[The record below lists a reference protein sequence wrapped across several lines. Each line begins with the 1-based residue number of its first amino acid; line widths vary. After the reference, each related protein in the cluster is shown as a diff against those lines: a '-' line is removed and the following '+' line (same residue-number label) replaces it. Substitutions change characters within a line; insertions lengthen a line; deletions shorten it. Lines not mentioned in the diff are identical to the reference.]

1 MLVDRGEND
10 HLRVQ
15 AQQAALFGLLKGG
28 IPVAEPRA
36 AWPALTEALAT
47 TLRIRRASVWL
58 FNEDRSVLRLAHEH
72 DDSGNPRPGAELEA
86 VAYPAYFH
94 ALLGNRTIVAPDA
107 RTDPRTIEFNPYFTR
122 DDVVSLLDAGIWREG
137 QAIGVVCAE
146 TVGERRDWT
155 TDEQL
160 FAGSIADLA
169 AAVLNHEGLE
179 RARAALEESQE
190 LFSRALRSSPDWIS
204 VVRMSDGVI
213 LEVNEAFERESGYR
227 VADVVGR
234 STLDIGLWVDRAQRD
249 AWIERLRRD
258 GLVREHEVLFR
269 KKSGEIRTF
278 NLSGHRVVIHGA
290 DCAVTISQDVTERRR
305 HERVVQEI
313 ASGVGAAVGETFFR
327 SLVEHLARLLKAD
340 LAFVG
345 EIVRREVPSIHTIA
359 AAGEGAV
366 KADQEYAL
374 DGTPTEAVLA
384 TGVSVFSEGV
394 ARSFPRD
401 PALATRGME
410 AYVGAPLVDSRGKAL
425 GILSLLFRRK
435 LEDSEFTRDLI
446 RIFASRAG
454 AELERQQ
461 NFRAVHHLA
470 HHDSLTGLPNRL
482 RMRQRLEDDLARLD
496 DGKRGAL
503 LLIDLD
509 RFKEVNDTL
518 GHHVGDRLLARVA
531 QRLDREMKRFSGGE
545 VARLGGDEFAIW
557 IPLVHS
563 PEEARLIASH
573 AHAAAVAP
581 IEIDGLRLELGASMG
596 IALAPDHADNAGGL
610 MRCADVAMYAA
621 KESHQGHVLYD
632 AALDP
637 YTHERLV
644 LLSELADA
652 VRRREIVVHFQPR
665 VKLADGRLAGFE
677 ALARWNHPRL
687 GMLLPG
693 RFIPLAELSDAIAP
707 LTLCVLDSALAAQS
721 LWGPDVKVSVNL
733 SARHLLDERCAAQ
746 VRDAL
751 QQHRTP
757 GGCLELEI
765 TESALIHDP
774 DRARNVLES
783 IAALGVHVSIDDFGT
798 GYSSLSHLRRLPLNA
813 LKIDSSF
820 VRPMLSNAA
829 DRTIVASTV
838 ALARNLGLG
847 VAAEGIEDAAT
858 LEALRAMDCDEGQ
871 GFHIA
876 RPMDGDEAL
885 RWARAR

>member
-122 DDVVSLLDAGIWREG
+122 DDVISLLDAGIWREG

-227 VADVVGR
+227 VAEVVGR

-249 AWIERLRRD
+249 AWIGRLRRD

-482 RMRQRLEDDLARLD
+482 RMRQRLEDDLTALKGGS
-496 DGKRGAL
+496 GKHGAL

-509 RFKEVNDTL
+509 RFKEVNDTM
-518 GHHVGDRLLARVA
+518 GHAAGDALLKTVAGRLVTAVRQSDL
-531 QRLDREMKRFSGGE
+531 
-545 VARLGGDEFAIW
+545 VARLGGDEFVALAADASEVGRIADR
-557 IPLVHS
+557 IQQNLGRIQVG
-563 PEEARLIASH
+563 EAARLPIAVSIG
-573 AHAAAVAP
+573 VTWIDP
-581 IEIDGLRLELGASMG
+581 GTELKIE
-596 IALAPDHADNAGGL
+596 
-610 MRCADVAMYAA
+610 
-621 KESHQGHVLYD
+621 
-632 AALDP
+632 
-637 YTHERLV
+637 
-644 LLSELADA
+644 
-652 VRRREIVVHFQPR
+652 
-665 VKLADGRLAGFE
+665 E
-677 ALARWNHPRL
+677 ALA
-687 GMLLPG
+687 
-693 RFIPLAELSDAIAP
+693 E
-707 LTLCVLDSALAAQS
+707 
-721 LWGPDVKVSVNL
+721 
-733 SARHLLDERCAAQ
+733 
-746 VRDAL
+746 
-751 QQHRTP
+751 
-757 GGCLELEI
+757 
-765 TESALIHDP
+765 
-774 DRARNVLES
+774 
-783 IAALGVHVSIDDFGT
+783 
-798 GYSSLSHLRRLPLNA
+798 
-813 LKIDSSF
+813 
-820 VRPMLSNAA
+820 A
-829 DRTIVASTV
+829 DREMYQRKRERRGSKPP
-838 ALARNLGLG
+838 LGTPPTE
-847 VAAEGIEDAAT
+847 VV
-858 LEALRAMDCDEGQ
+858 
-871 GFHIA
+871 
-876 RPMDGDEAL
+876 
-885 RWARAR
+885 